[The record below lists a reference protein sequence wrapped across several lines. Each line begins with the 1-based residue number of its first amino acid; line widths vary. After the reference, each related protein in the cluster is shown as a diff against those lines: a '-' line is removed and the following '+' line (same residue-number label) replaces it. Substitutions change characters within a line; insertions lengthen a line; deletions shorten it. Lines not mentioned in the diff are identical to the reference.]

1 GFAAEL
7 CQRNFV
13 TKVTSIAVSQSA
25 SITTLTIQ
33 GFTNQIVKEQH
44 HRSDST
50 VARFRTA
57 SAKTN
62 SLKSKHS
69 DNLRCG
75 CVCCV
80 AAIRE

>member
-33 GFTNQIVKEQH
+33 GFTNQIVKEHFCSGSHQNTLIYA
-44 HRSDST
+44 DL
-50 VARFRTA
+50 
-57 SAKTN
+57 
-62 SLKSKHS
+62 LKIKLH
-69 DNLRCG
+69 
-75 CVCCV
+75 
-80 AAIRE
+80 